1 MVKKFVR
8 QTSRENIAGGRKDK
22 KLFEQPVEKVAEK
35 KICETKNSDTS
46 LSSPTSRETE
56 FKFSG
61 LLEELLSPEY
71 RKAEQEFEML
81 ASNCTMDSTDAG
93 LNVSAY
99 EEETTVRTEENIQV
113 ISYEEEDIAD
123 KVNSE

>member
-22 KLFEQPVEKVAEK
+22 KSFELPVEKIADK
-35 KICETKNSDTS
+35 KICETKNSDAS
-46 LSSPTSRETE
+46 LSSPTSREAE
-56 FKFSG
+56 YKFSG

-99 EEETTVRTEENIQV
+99 DEESTVRSEENIQV
-113 ISYEEEDIAD
+113 ISYEEEDIAN
-123 KVNSE
+123 K